1 MQTICQNHNHSPIPI
16 SLLPIN
22 SWSTQLINSS
32 TKPASDLEPFVWF
45 RFFQLF
51 FTSSPSS
58 QSIGWKFIGED
69 RRKKLTAKLNALID
83 CHHRLWLNTEPNDS
97 DVNGL
102 DDRLAKLYRAYI
114 LWLED
119 SQLHDVFINTEEL
132 PPQFLKELLKCAIA
146 NTDYENF
153 SVNYINLK
161 HIQSDVSDLL
171 DLWYELHSNPYL
183 MDNELESDESVVK
196 IDGEY
201 SLVFPHFSNI

>member
-1 MQTICQNHNHSPIPI
+1 M
-16 SLLPIN
+16 
-22 SWSTQLINSS
+22 
-32 TKPASDLEPFVWF
+32 EPFVWF

-69 RRKKLTAKLNALID
+69 RRKKLIAKLNTLID
-83 CHHRLWLNTEPNDS
+83 YHHRLWLNTEPNDS

-146 NTDYENF
+146 NIDYDNF

-161 HIQSDVSDLL
+161 QIQSEVSDVL
-171 DLWYELHSNPYL
+171 DLWYELHLNPYF
-183 MDNELESDESVVK
+183 MDNELESDESVAK
-196 IDGEY
+196 LDGEFFLLFSLLFNISRFLY
-201 SLVFPHFSNI
+201 SQR